1 MRLNL
6 AQISRFSMM
15 THDLHEIAGGMRQ
28 VSQLGLE
35 HQEAMETQVVDV
47 LRDYSGIIHTLP
59 VLVKL
64 HEEAMEMFNASKEK
78 DSVSGCGREGGR
90 EGGRE
95 RGREGGRG
103 REGEGGREREGGREG
118 RGEGGSEGGGREGGR
133 LPFAAPFM
141 K

>member
-90 EGGRE
+90 E
-95 RGREGGRG
+95 RGREGGRD
-103 REGEGGREREGGREG
+103 GE
-118 RGEGGSEGGGREGGR
+118 SEGGGREGGR
-133 LPFAAPFM
+133 EGEGEGGREGGRGGGREGGTGRGRE
-141 K
+141 